1 MAGAELRILRAVA
14 ALVLAAGTTV
24 AFADGNPLPN
34 ENGYEAWLRYRPV
47 EIADRNLATAL
58 RSVHIAGRGPRIA
71 AIRDELSVGLAALL
85 GAPPAI
91 DSNVAESA
99 AGIFVGTLNELGR
112 SLPDDVAAEV
122 DDLGTEGYA
131 IVATRSDQDVLTVF
145 VTSRS
150 DVGLVYGTF
159 RLLRELQLRSRIAD
173 LHIVESPGLPLRM
186 INHWDN
192 LDRSVERVYGG
203 FSIFDWPDL
212 PEQQPRYRDYSRL
225 MASIGIN
232 GIVVNNVNT
241 YKEGRLYG
249 WQVVSDEYLDKA
261 AVLAREFDRYGIKTY
276 FSINF
281 MSPILF
287 GDLDTADPR
296 DPEVLAWWKH
306 RARRIKEKIPSFG
319 GFLVK
324 ADSEGELG
332 PHAYDRTHAAG
343 ANMLARALS
352 AVDGIVI
359 WRAFVYQHPDQ
370 DNANPD
376 RAVQAFEQFAPQ
388 NGDFADN
395 VVLQIKHGP
404 IDFQVNEPVSSLFS
418 AMPDTNLMLEL
429 QITQEY
435 TGKDI
440 HLNFLAPFWHRV
452 YAFDTHRD
460 GAGSPLHEVLRPR
473 GGIGKNW
480 GVAGVSNFHDGLNW
494 TGHLLAQSNTYAYGM
509 LAWNPQQ
516 SPVLLANEWVALTFG
531 SEPMVLATV
540 SDMLLQSYAVYSK
553 YYFPY
558 GLSLMG
564 WAGGAALDGN
574 GDRSRPDPYRNIGRY
589 HQTDSVGTGYDRTVA
604 TGSGYIGQYPPT
616 LQDTYESADSCPQE
630 MLLWFHYL
638 PYSHKLRSGK
648 TLIQSI
654 YDDRYEGVEQVKSL
668 RDRWLSLEGK
678 VDEERFYHVLGKLN
692 LQVSESILWRD
703 VMTSFYLD
711 VSGIEDVEGRVTV
724 SDRPYRGIRY
734 GSGPRPH

>member
-1 MAGAELRILRAVA
+1 M
-14 ALVLAAGTTV
+14 
-24 AFADGNPLPN
+24 
-34 ENGYEAWLRYRPV
+34 RYRPV
-47 EIADRNLATAL
+47 EIADPGLAAAL

-71 AIRDELSVGLAALL
+71 AVRDELSAGLAALL
-85 GAPPAI
+85 GVPPAI
-91 DSNVAESA
+91 GPDVSESA
-99 AGIFVGTLNELGR
+99 AGVFVGTRTELGR
-112 SLPDDVAAEV
+112 SLPDSVASEL
-122 DDLGTEGYA
+122 DDLGPEGYVIA
-131 IVATRSDQDVLTVF
+131 ATADGRNAVTVF
-145 VTSRS
+145 LTAKS

-159 RLLRELQLRSRIAD
+159 RLLRELQLRTGIAN
-173 LHIVESPGLPLRM
+173 LPVVESPGLPLRM

-203 FSIFDWPDL
+203 FSIFDWPNL
-212 PEQQPRYRDYSRL
+212 PERQPRYRDYSRL

-232 GIVVNNVNT
+232 GIVGNNVNT
-241 YKEGRLYG
+241 YKGGRLHG
-249 WQVVSDEYLDKA
+249 WRIISDEYLDKA
-261 AVLAREFDRYGIKTY
+261 AVLAQEFDRYGIEIY

-287 GDLDTADPR
+287 GDLDTADPS
-296 DPEVLAWWKH
+296 DPEVLAWWTH
-306 RARRIKEKIPSFG
+306 RARRIKEKIPNFG

-332 PHAYDRTHAAG
+332 PHAYDRTHADG

-352 AVDGIVI
+352 LVDGVVI
-359 WRAFVYQHPDQ
+359 WRAFVYRHPGED
-370 DNANPD
+370 DVSAD
-376 RAVQAFEQFAPQ
+376 RAVQAYQQFAPQ

-395 VVLQIKHGP
+395 VILQIKHGP

-460 GAGSPLHEVLRPR
+460 GAGSPLHDVLRPR
-473 GGIGKNW
+473 GGSGTNW
-480 GVAGVSNFHDGLNW
+480 GVAGVGNFHDGLNW

-509 LAWNPQQ
+509 LAWNPRR
-516 SPVLLANEWVALTFG
+516 SPEVLAEEWAALTFG
-531 SEPMVLATV
+531 GEPMVSATV
-540 SDMLLQSYAVYSK
+540 SDMLLQSYGIYGK

-589 HQTDSVGTGYDRTVA
+589 HQTDAAGTGYDRTVA
-604 TGSGYIGQYPPT
+604 TGSGYVGQYPLP
-616 LQDTYESADSCPQE
+616 LQSLYESPDSCPQE

-638 PYSHKLRSGK
+638 PYSHELRSGK

-654 YDDRYEGVEQVKSL
+654 YDDRYEGVERVKSL
-668 RDRWLSLEGK
+668 RDRWLSLEGMI
-678 VDEERFYHVLGKLN
+678 DEERFYHVLGKLN

-703 VMTSFYLD
+703 VMNGFYLD
-711 VSGIEDVEGRVTV
+711 LSGIEDAEGRVKAG
-724 SDRPYRGIRY
+724 DRPYRGLRY
-734 GSGPRPH
+734 GDGPRPH